1 MSEKNWYKIETNKKH
16 IISWFLALDS
26 IGSSSLSF
34 EAVAERVEKGQLV
47 RLDDLLYMER
57 GEVKEWASW
66 DKSLQP
72 SVFIQPA
79 CIISIMQFKG
89 DPRVVPNK

>member
-1 MSEKNWYKIETNKKH
+1 MSEKNWYKIETNKSEEGTYH
-16 IISWFLALDS
+16 Y

-34 EAVAERVEKGQLV
+34 EVVAERVEKGQLV